1 MWTFLSPRYG
11 KPDVTPLI
19 VYTYYNIWLILGVY
33 FPLISNTLDRKK
45 KTLQTWFTCV
55 MVFFIFKGVLNKLH
69 TTTNIPIPRA
79 FHKINFVDTI
89 VSIYI

>member
-1 MWTFLSPRYG
+1 MSNCRVKFSVGYIFSNVHNNGFHKTLNISHIYSEMWTFLSPRYG

-45 KTLQTWFTCV
+45 KNFAD
-55 MVFFIFKGVLNKLH
+55 MV
-69 TTTNIPIPRA
+69 
-79 FHKINFVDTI
+79 
-89 VSIYI
+89 